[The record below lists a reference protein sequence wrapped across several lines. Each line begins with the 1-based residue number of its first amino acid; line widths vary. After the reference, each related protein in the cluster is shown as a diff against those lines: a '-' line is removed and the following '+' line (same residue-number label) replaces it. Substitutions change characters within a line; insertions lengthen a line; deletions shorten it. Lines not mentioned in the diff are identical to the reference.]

1 MQQTYQKLQSEPIH
15 FCKLGQSICKLG
27 DNTIAYVYLAVLLDM
42 NLQVSKTNVTFYSSL
57 LHIRVALAPV
67 TLHTCT
73 RSHDPLLPAG
83 VKRTGPFIEYSLV
96 KQHVNMALGKKIDT
110 FVDCFS

>member
-1 MQQTYQKLQSEPIH
+1 MQQSYQILQSEPIH

-27 DNTIAYVYLAVLLDM
+27 DNTIAYVYLAILLDM
-42 NLQVSKTNVTFYSSL
+42 NLQVSKTNVTFYISL

-67 TLHTCT
+67 TLRTCT

-83 VKRTGPFIEYSLV
+83 VKRTGPFSEYSLV